1 MRQILLGTKSGELEL
16 FDLASSSLIE
26 SIKAHE
32 GPIWSLQV
40 RPDRKGVV
48 TGSADKQVK
57 FWDFDLVEN
66 EKAV

>member
-1 MRQILLGTKSGELEL
+1 L

-40 RPDRKGVV
+40 RPDRKGIV

-57 FWDFDLVEN
+57 FWDFDLVEKN
-66 EKAV
+66 ENAV